1 MATSRLA
8 SEKLT
13 CPLLSLILL
22 KISSDNFQNPLGESG
37 LDNLKRSR
45 PALKALILVE
55 FRTRSG
61 SWFQYLITLLLK
73 KSCADLNG

>member
-22 KISSDNFQNPLGESG
+22 KISSDKTTAKPVR
-37 LDNLKRSR
+37 LKSW
-45 PALKALILVE
+45 LKLPPI
-55 FRTRSG
+55 S
-61 SWFQYLITLLLK
+61 
-73 KSCADLNG
+73 